1 MLNTEGGRPETI
13 VDNAAN
19 TASNNNGS
27 WHAVTVS
34 GPPQVLHPGRGTRN
48 DEDFENVKGV
58 EHSYP
63 LTDCVSNVQPE
74 MILNER
80 KTVYRN

>member
-1 MLNTEGGRPETI
+1 MSRYLFLRKI
-13 VDNAAN
+13 K
-19 TASNNNGS
+19 
-27 WHAVTVS
+27 
-34 GPPQVLHPGRGTRN
+34 RN
-48 DEDFENVKGV
+48 DEDFQNVKGV